1 MSDTATIR
9 IDCDQQSVCTNM
21 DSVLASTTVAGP
33 LETGRAAAIVTCLL
47 PDIKALM
54 EMSRGQLREAVEAR
68 RPTEPNSMD
77 DAALAVLHKVG
88 IYDLMQ
94 ELADATDSAAWDIWL
109 SILRH
114 EGDPTWKL
122 APPRYVVYDEVKT

>member
-1 MSDTATIR
+1 MHEILALVGVLRDRAALV
-9 IDCDQQSVCTNM
+9 QQS
-21 DSVLASTTVAGP
+21 LALLVASPKPVKPTDRVAAQVAVTTY
-33 LETGRAAAIVTCLL
+33 
-47 PDIKALM
+47 
-54 EMSRGQLREAVEAR
+54 REA
-68 RPTEPNSMD
+68 
-77 DAALAVLHKVG
+77 ALELMTALHKVG

>member
-54 EMSRGQLREAVEAR
+54 EMSRGQLREAVETR

-77 DAALAVLHKVG
+77 DAALDRFLQPWALK
-88 IYDLMQ
+88 YDLVDLKRLIRSY
-94 ELADATDSAAWDIWL
+94 EAAC
-109 SILRH
+109 SHKPHPVFQAAPEAAFVFR
-114 EGDPTWKL
+114 PTT
-122 APPRYVVYDEVKT
+122 RE